1 MFAQLV
7 PLAGGEPIVLQRDI
21 NVVGREQDGCDV
33 VIDNK
38 SVSKMHCVV
47 VKTDGCLFVRDLAS
61 TNGTRVNGQRV
72 VRGAILPNDVLQ
84 FASEKYRVHL
94 AANPPAGASAAP
106 ATGLQGTIQLDFP
119 ADILSQE
126 DFDSSPLHSAPV
138 SRDRIPQPESS
149 RAIPAPKAPS
159 SPSIGTA
166 SDQFRGKVIIPD
178 GGIDLNQIESLEDLE
193 AQQGE
198 A

>member
-1 MFAQLV
+1 MPAVLV
-7 PLAGGEPIVLQRDI
+7 STGSGPSIPLDKPVLLLGRQEECDIVLDSRKVSRKHCCLAVI
-21 NVVGREQDGCDV
+21 NGT
-33 VIDNK
+33 VII
-38 SVSKMHCVV
+38 
-47 VKTDGCLFVRDLAS
+47 RDLAS
-61 TNGTRVNGQRV
+61 TNGIAVNGKRV
-72 VRGAILPNDVLQ
+72 THATLTPGDIVSIGGHAFRLN
-84 FASEKYRVHL
+84 L

-149 RAIPAPKAPS
+149 RATPAPKAPS